1 MHWNHTI
8 HLDLSIALTVRV
20 SCDKVYHTKRVKR
33 LKSTIAV
40 RFSAS
45 FSLYL
50 LVAQSLA
57 VCRQYENG
65 KPWTSIL
72 RISTKKKDSHHS
84 FKRVMWL
91 VNLWSVLQHIQRLH
105 SSTQY
110 AANTFACLNRFY
122 MKLHT
127 HTHIGRQTH
136 FSVSTKKCG
145 EFETVLLKATRKKM
159 QCRSNTPKGKN
170 RQAPIT
176 TTISKKKTSTVVG
189 AQIWRG
195 NKKSNGLSST
205 NLRHTFEIGS
215 MVLP

>member
-1 MHWNHTI
+1 
-8 HLDLSIALTVRV
+8 
-20 SCDKVYHTKRVKR
+20 
-33 LKSTIAV
+33 
-40 RFSAS
+40 
-45 FSLYL
+45 
-50 LVAQSLA
+50 
-57 VCRQYENG
+57 
-65 KPWTSIL
+65 
-72 RISTKKKDSHHS
+72 
-84 FKRVMWL
+84 
-91 VNLWSVLQHIQRLH
+91 
-105 SSTQY
+105 
-110 AANTFACLNRFY
+110 

-195 NKKSNGLSST
+195 NKKKQ
-205 NLRHTFEIGS
+205 RFIEHEFEAYIRNWLDGTT
-215 MVLP
+215 VIALE